1 MSDLP
6 AMLDLSEKQLEQMDN
21 CLSEMYWETEARC
34 ILLADIS
41 GQLIVDKGATNRMN
55 MTVLSAL
62 AAGELAATKELARL
76 VGEPARFKLLL
87 HEGEHQCVYISDVGE
102 EMILVTVFDTSTAI
116 GLVRLYTRKVVG
128 ELLQIVS
135 SPDDAAKPGTE
146 MTETD
151 EALLDDDLG
160 LLLGSEFDSVFG
172 GS

>member
-1 MSDLP
+1 
-6 AMLDLSEKQLEQMDN
+6 
-21 CLSEMYWETEARC
+21 
-34 ILLADIS
+34 
-41 GQLIVDKGATNRMN
+41 
-55 MTVLSAL
+55 
-62 AAGELAATKELARL
+62 
-76 VGEPARFKLLL
+76 
-87 HEGEHQCVYISDVGE
+87 
-102 EMILVTVFDTSTAI
+102 
-116 GLVRLYTRKVVG
+116 LVRLYTRKVVG